1 MPAKPPDL
9 PPAELEVL
17 KVLWDQSPISV
28 RDVMNRLAERGRRLA
43 YTTVMTFLERLEQKR
58 CVRSR
63 KEGAARLWEP
73 AITRDRV
80 ERSRLGT
87 LLDEMYDGAA
97 APLVLRLVA
106 EDRLTPDEISEL
118 QALIDGLDRE
128 GDAPASSAKRRPAR
142 RRKKGA

>member
-17 KVLWDQSPISV
+17 KVLWDTSPISV
-28 RDVMNRLAERGRRLA
+28 RDVMNRLAQQGRDLA

-63 KEGAARLWEP
+63 KEGGARLWEP

-106 EDRLTPDEISEL
+106 EDRLTPEEIGEL
-118 QALIDGLDRE
+118 QALIDRLDR
-128 GDAPASSAKRRPAR
+128 DDRPVTGR
-142 RRKKGA
+142 PSRGRRKGAR